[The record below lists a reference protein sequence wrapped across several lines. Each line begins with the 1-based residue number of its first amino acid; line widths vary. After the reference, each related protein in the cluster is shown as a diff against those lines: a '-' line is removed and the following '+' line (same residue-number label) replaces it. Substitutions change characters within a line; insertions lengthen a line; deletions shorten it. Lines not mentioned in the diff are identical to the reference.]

1 MTNSI
6 SAAVSRWIRGQQ
18 VLFFMRTLPIRM
30 EVGRK
35 MNFKR
40 GNMFPKLQIFS
51 NGLIVWTH
59 FLVVQTVCTV
69 KPRYRSHDSVK
80 WRSPEAH
87 NNCGI
92 SDFNPEVMR
101 VCMRVCMRACVRW
114 EGPALSPPMTYGRIK
129 QEKWKRQQIERKG
142 KQDRAGEGGAL
153 RHM

>member
-40 GNMFPKLQIFS
+40 GNMFPKLKIFS

-59 FLVVQTVCTV
+59 FIVAQTACTV
-69 KPRYRSHDSVK
+69 TEGPKPRFCQMTFS
-80 WRSPEAH
+80 WSPQQLR
-87 NNCGI
+87 
-92 SDFNPEVMR
+92 DFWFQSWSMR
-101 VCMRVCMRACVRW
+101 ACMRACVCW

-153 RHM
+153 GHM